1 MRLLWHAYLNSIT
14 KFTLYY
20 YYFLFRFLI
29 FLSFS
34 FSFLSFLFFPFFPRI
49 RFRPFLS
56 FYFLFCFHS
65 FPHCLIDL
73 IYIFHLVASSSI
85 GHSLQSKP
93 LSLLQKPFSLP
104 FSTKSTPL
112 RFSRNQNVHL
122 CLLIVVLENLGAS
135 FNYLQIVRV

>member
-1 MRLLWHAYLNSIT
+1 MACISEFHNKIYPLLLLFFISLSYLS
-14 KFTLYY
+14 
-20 YYFLFRFLI
+20 FLFF
-29 FLSFS
+29 FF
-34 FSFLSFLFFPFFPRI
+34 FLSFLFFPFFPRI
-49 RFRPFLS
+49 RFPPFLS

-122 CLLIVVLENLGAS
+122 CLVIVVLENLGAS